1 MENLFRK
8 RATEYLRDDEAFLA
22 IVSPE
27 SVQHYLAPRAP
38 RLYDRLVQ
46 VCGSPGSG
54 KTTISRLFEYTTIRT
69 MLRNRDLTAH
79 ATVHDTLRECGA
91 VDDEGPRILAC
102 RLAMETDY
110 RGIWEFPYPSDLK
123 TSLTVALIQARA
135 VIAWIRALTRAGVDI
150 DTIKAVPK
158 VDADAALEAVGGT
171 QAPAL
176 LRRAQEVEKALYGV
190 VAALLP
196 PPISKLDP
204 AATEAYRP
212 FDVIEGFSIGSHS
225 RTQPLL
231 PLVMLDDAH
240 ALHPLQFGGLRR
252 HLARRELKVA
262 RWMLTR
268 LDVMNAAEA
277 LFLLSGDDSA
287 ATAAG
292 FDPKREIELITL
304 QQRSDRKVQRE
315 AFRRMAKEMG
325 DRYLSQMSLFATR
338 NLKSLADLLSTE
350 AEPITPAQTAE
361 LERSI
366 LSFQKKHKIS
376 ESRRAALQ
384 SEADSYAPRRRP
396 APKDVALAM
405 QAILLARY
413 VKRTERKQGSLF
425 SEANE
430 EAEPRKPV
438 RADSVVYDG
447 ALVRLLHDF
456 ERPYYYGIDSLCD
469 ASSENA
475 ETFLRLAGDL
485 VDAITTSLIRD
496 RAATLTARTQ
506 HKHITQTGSDV
517 VNSWDFPN
525 VREVRLLV
533 ADIGRRCRDQ
543 ALTPN
548 AWLGGGPNAFGIVQ
562 TEFDR
567 IAQDK
572 PELASVLQFAA
583 AYNAFL
589 IVRDHECQDRVWTLL
604 ELGGAAKVSHGLTLK
619 RGGFVKGT
627 IEDLESALREG
638 AK

>member
-27 SVQHYLAPRAP
+27 SAQHYLAPRAA

-46 VCGSPGSG
+46 ICGSPGSG

-79 ATVHDTLRECGA
+79 AAIHATLQDCGA
-91 VDDEGPRILAC
+91 VKDGAPRVVAC

-110 RGIWEFPYPSDLK
+110 RGIWQFPYPDELK
-123 TSLTVALIQARA
+123 TNLTVALIQARA
-135 VIAWIRALTRAGVDI
+135 VIAWIRALIRGGVDI
-150 DTIKAVPK
+150 DTISVVPK
-158 VDADAALEAVGGT
+158 ADASAALEAIGGT
-171 QAPAL
+171 QGPAV
-176 LRRAQEVEKALYGV
+176 LRRAQEVEKALYNV
-190 VAALLP
+190 VAALLAP
-196 PPISKLDP
+196 PVAKLDP

-212 FDVIEGFSIGSHS
+212 FDVIEGFSVVSHDKK
-225 RTQPLL
+225 QQLL

-240 ALHPLQFGGLRR
+240 ALHPAQFGGLRR

-262 RWMLTR
+262 RWVLTR

-277 LFLLSGDDSA
+277 MSLLRGDESA
-287 ATAAG
+287 AKEAG
-292 FDPKREIELITL
+292 FDPKRDLELITL
-304 QQRSDRKVQRE
+304 QQLSDRKVQRGG
-315 AFRRMAKEMG
+315 FRKMAKEMG

-350 AEPITPAQTAE
+350 AEPIGASQLVE

-366 LSFQKKHKIS
+366 TAYQKKHKIS
-376 ESRRAALQ
+376 DTRRDALR
-384 SEADSYAPRRRP
+384 SEVDGYAPRNKTIT
-396 APKDVALAM
+396 KDVALAM

-413 VKRTERKQGSLF
+413 LKRTEGQRSLF
-425 SEANE
+425 SDSNE
-430 EAEPRKPV
+430 EPEPRKAV
-438 RADSVVYDG
+438 HADSEVYDG
-447 ALVRLLHDF
+447 ALVRLLHDYD
-456 ERPYYYGIDSLCD
+456 RPYYYSIDALCD

-496 RAATLTARTQ
+496 RAATLSARTQ
-506 HKHITQTGSDV
+506 HKHITESARDIV
-517 VNSWDFPN
+517 AKWDFPN
-525 VREVRLLV
+525 AREVKVLV
-533 ADIGRRCRDQ
+533 TYVGRRCREQ

-548 AWLGGGPNAFGIVQ
+548 AWLGGGPNAIGIVQ

-567 IAQDK
+567 IATDN
-572 PELASVLQFAA
+572 PELASILQFAA

-589 IVRDHECQDRVWTLL
+589 VVRDHDCQDRIWTLL
-604 ELGGAAKVSHGLTLK
+604 ELGGAPKVSHGLTLK

-627 IEDLESALREG
+627 VKELENALREG
-638 AK
+638 QQ